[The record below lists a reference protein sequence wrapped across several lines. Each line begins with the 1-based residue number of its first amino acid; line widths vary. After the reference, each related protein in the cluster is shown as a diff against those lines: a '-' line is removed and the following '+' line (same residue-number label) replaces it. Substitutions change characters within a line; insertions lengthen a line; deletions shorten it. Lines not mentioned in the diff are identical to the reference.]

1 MRAARHFRQ
10 ALWHSGCALAAP
22 ADPTLRSFP
31 SVPLRYGFEGGE
43 LHADRR
49 RLILDGRP
57 VRIGGRAFDVLL
69 ALVEGAHRVV
79 PKDEL
84 YERAW
89 PGMAVEPSNLQVQ
102 VWALRKLVGA
112 AAIATVARR
121 GYRFMLDV
129 RRLEDDATAAADPQ
143 VDALVR
149 QLQAGR
155 LLTLVGACADERR
168 RTAHAVA
175 LRLRPRGGACYLEP
189 PAVERGHA
197 TLVRRFDT
205 PPPEGELMVCFDAQ
219 AARRG
224 VAALAAQVLARHP
237 ASAVLITAAGAL
249 GLPGENV
256 ATLAARATPER
267 AGVR

>member
-1 MRAARHFRQ
+1 M
-10 ALWHSGCALAAP
+10 
-22 ADPTLRSFP
+22 
-31 SVPLRYGFEGGE
+31 PLRYGFDGGE

-49 RLILDGRP
+49 LLIVDGRP

-69 ALVEGAHRVV
+69 GLVERAHRVAS
-79 PKDEL
+79 KDEL
-84 YERAW
+84 YECAW

-102 VWALRKLVGA
+102 VWALRKLLGA
-112 AAIATVARR
+112 TAIATVARR

-129 RRLEDDATAAADPQ
+129 RHLEDDATPTADPQ

-189 PAVERGHA
+189 PAVERGHGVLA
-197 TLVRRFDT
+197 RRFDT
-205 PPPEGELMVCFDAQ
+205 PPPEGELLVCFDAQ

-237 ASAVLITAAGAL
+237 ASAVLVTAAAAL

-256 ATLAARATPER
+256 VTLAAGAAPER
-267 AGVR
+267 AGAR

>member
-1 MRAARHFRQ
+1 M
-10 ALWHSGCALAAP
+10 S
-22 ADPTLRSFP
+22 
-31 SVPLRYGFEGGE
+31 LRYRFDGGE

-49 RLILDGRP
+49 QLIVAGRP

-69 ALVEGAHRVV
+69 ALVERAHRVV
-79 PKDEL
+79 SKDEL
-84 YERAW
+84 YECAW

-102 VWALRKLVGA
+102 VWALRKLLGA

-121 GYRFMLDV
+121 GYRFMLEV
-129 RRLEDDATAAADPQ
+129 RRDEDDAAPAADPQ
-143 VDALVR
+143 VDTLAR

-168 RTAHAVA
+168 RVAHAVA

-189 PAVERGHA
+189 PALERGHA
-197 TLVRRFDT
+197 ALARRFDA
-205 PPPEGELMVCFDAQ
+205 PSPEGDLLVCFDAQ
-219 AARRG
+219 AARHG
-224 VAALAAQVLARHP
+224 VAALAARVLARHP
-237 ASAVLITAAGAL
+237 GSAVLMTAAGAL

-256 ATLAARATPER
+256 ATLAAGAAPEP